1 MNFMNRKMFQAGGA
15 SNTLGAYQI
24 RDKVTGE
31 VYDIKP
37 DFINTFGFNPY
48 KILLDDTLEKGSAVQ
63 SILEDFQEKDAP
75 KIGPFQAR
83 QDIGTN
89 IANIGFRTARAAEP
103 LVRAGIR
110 GAGEIFGSQLL
121 KDAGGEFSYGRLP
134 RGEGRFGQ
142 RRGVIVSDS
151 VIPSD
156 QDRARFMLQ
165 GITIKDDPVVETPPI
180 VEDTSTFDF
189 RNEDM
194 RSKVGQSAFEQ
205 QQKEIMLSKYSLE
218 DQAFLRA
225 NPNIT
230 PEEVGM
236 RPIKSQPTV
245 DVFNQSLNLD
255 ELSTNLAELTQERE
269 DLESRF
275 AEEDI
280 QRPADINVDEITSL
294 LDEVTQPSIDIEKTE
309 ADTLLDTIDKFD
321 GLSEDQ
327 LQFEIDKQNLP
338 GMDALDENKEAVAKQ
353 VEVIKKLEAEGVD
366 PDEYFNKA
374 INIGNKENYRNNA
387 DKKLNQPGFFGTDR
401 FLNFVRNVGAGLVE
415 SGQMGPGLA
424 LGAAKAAE
432 ERAARDIAA
441 DERKAEM
448 DKLVAIEK
456 AKAALK
462 PGEKL
467 KPKENIDLAGQI
479 NADYNEVI
487 SANNTLEIVGRV
499 EEIILNEDTTSA
511 QAVIQEIFDAAGA
524 IFNTDGQPDPNGKGW
539 NELSPRVRAK
549 VLLNQIKQKNIRDIL
564 GESGKTISN
573 LDRQIVDELV
583 GSLQIF
589 KTDAAALEALKLT
602 REGILTNMTG
612 AIARLK
618 SNYIGMENYGD
629 MSLIQND
636 DLIDY
641 METGTLTGNPYAN
654 DFVGSTESRP
664 GRINKITLAKD

>member
-1 MNFMNRKMFQAGGA
+1 
-15 SNTLGAYQI
+15 
-24 RDKVTGE
+24 
-31 VYDIKP
+31 
-37 DFINTFGFNPY
+37 
-48 KILLDDTLEKGSAVQ
+48 
-63 SILEDFQEKDAP
+63 
-75 KIGPFQAR
+75 
-83 QDIGTN
+83 
-89 IANIGFRTARAAEP
+89 
-103 LVRAGIR
+103 
-110 GAGEIFGSQLL
+110 
-121 KDAGGEFSYGRLP
+121 
-134 RGEGRFGQ
+134 
-142 RRGVIVSDS
+142 
-151 VIPSD
+151 
-156 QDRARFMLQ
+156 
-165 GITIKDDPVVETPPI
+165 
-180 VEDTSTFDF
+180 
-189 RNEDM
+189 
-194 RSKVGQSAFEQ
+194 
-205 QQKEIMLSKYSLE
+205 
-218 DQAFLRA
+218 
-225 NPNIT
+225 
-230 PEEVGM
+230 
-236 RPIKSQPTV
+236 
-245 DVFNQSLNLD
+245 
-255 ELSTNLAELTQERE
+255 
-269 DLESRF
+269 
-275 AEEDI
+275 
-280 QRPADINVDEITSL
+280 
-294 LDEVTQPSIDIEKTE
+294 
-309 ADTLLDTIDKFD
+309 
-321 GLSEDQ
+321 
-327 LQFEIDKQNLP
+327 
-338 GMDALDENKEAVAKQ
+338 
-353 VEVIKKLEAEGVD
+353 
-366 PDEYFNKA
+366 
-374 INIGNKENYRNNA
+374 
-387 DKKLNQPGFFGTDR
+387 
-401 FLNFVRNVGAGLVE
+401 
-415 SGQMGPGLA
+415 MGPGLA

>member
-1 MNFMNRKMFQAGGA
+1 MNFMNRKMFQRGGA

-75 KIGPFQAR
+75 KIGSIQAR
-83 QDIGTN
+83 QDIGST
-89 IANIGFRTARAAEP
+89 IADVGFRVARQFEP
-103 LVRAGIR
+103 IVRGGIR
-110 GAGEIFGSQLL
+110 AAGEITGIEPL
-121 KDAGGEFSYGRLP
+121 KKAGGEFTVGFLPEGEKRLGQP
-134 RGEGRFGQ
+134 FG
-142 RRGVIVSDS
+142 VLPVDS

-156 QDRARFMLQ
+156 QERARFMLR
-165 GITIKDDPVVETPPI
+165 GITVKEPNVVQD
-180 VEDTSTFDF
+180 VVDNTSTFDF
-189 RNEDM
+189 RDEDM
-194 RSKVGQSAFEQ
+194 RSKVGQLDFNREQ
-205 QQKEIMLSKYSLE
+205 QELLISKFSPE
-218 DQAFLRA
+218 DQQTLR
-225 NPNIT
+225 NFIDPKSGLLTVT
-230 PEEVGM
+230 PEEIGL
-236 RPIKSQPTV
+236 RPIKSQPSV
-245 DVFNQSLNLD
+245 DVFNQSLNLTD
-255 ELSTNLAELTQERE
+255 LTTSLEELTQERQ
-269 DLESRF
+269 DLEERF
-275 AEEDI
+275 AEEDV
-280 QRPADINVDEITSL
+280 QRPAGINVDEITNL
-294 LDEVTQPSIDIEKTE
+294 LNEVSQPSINLEKTE
-309 ADTLLDTIDKFD
+309 AESLMETVNKFD
-321 GLSEDQ
+321 GLTDDQ
-327 LQFEIDKQNLP
+327 LKFEIDKQNLP

-353 VEVIKKLEAEGVD
+353 VEVIKKLESEGID
-366 PDEYFNKA
+366 PDEYLNKA
-374 INIGNKENYRNNA
+374 INIGSKENYRNDA

-415 SGQMGPGLA
+415 TGQLGPGLA

-432 ERAARDIAA
+432 EKAARDLAEDERQKELELARIAA
-441 DERKAEM
+441 G
-448 DKLVAIEK
+448 
-456 AKAALK
+456 AK
-462 PGEKL
+462 EKL

-479 NADYNEVI
+479 NADYNEVV

-511 QAVIQEIFDAAGA
+511 QAIIQEIFDAAGA
-524 IFNTDGQPDPNGKGW
+524 IFNTDGQPDPEGKGW

-602 REGILTNMTG
+602 REGILTNMSG

-641 METGTLTGNPYAN
+641 METGNLEGNPYAN
-654 DFVGSTESRP
+654 DFVGSTKVRP

>member
-1 MNFMNRKMFQAGGA
+1 MNFMNRKMFQRGGA
-15 SNTLGAYQI
+15 SDTLGAYQI

-75 KIGPFQAR
+75 KIGSIQAR
-83 QDIGTN
+83 QDIGST
-89 IANIGFRTARAAEP
+89 IADVGFRVARQFEP
-103 LVRAGIR
+103 IVRGGIR
-110 GAGEIFGSQLL
+110 AAGEITGIEPL
-121 KDAGGEFSYGRLP
+121 KKAGGEFTVGFLPEGEKRLGQP
-134 RGEGRFGQ
+134 FG
-142 RRGVIVSDS
+142 VLPVDS

-156 QDRARFMLQ
+156 QERARFMLR
-165 GITIKDDPVVETPPI
+165 GITVKEPNVVQD
-180 VEDTSTFDF
+180 VVDNTSTFDF
-189 RNEDM
+189 RDEDM
-194 RSKVGQSAFEQ
+194 RSKVGQLDFNREQ
-205 QQKEIMLSKYSLE
+205 QELLISKFSPE
-218 DQAFLRA
+218 DQQTLR
-225 NPNIT
+225 NFIDPKSGLLTVT
-230 PEEVGM
+230 PEEIGL
-236 RPIKSQPTV
+236 RPIKSQPSV
-245 DVFNQSLNLD
+245 DVFNQSLNLTD
-255 ELSTNLAELTQERE
+255 LTTSLEELTQERQ
-269 DLESRF
+269 DLEERF
-275 AEEDI
+275 AEEDV
-280 QRPADINVDEITSL
+280 QRPAGINVDEITNL
-294 LDEVTQPSIDIEKTE
+294 LNEVSQPSINLEKTE
-309 ADTLLDTIDKFD
+309 AESLMETVNKFD
-321 GLSEDQ
+321 GLTDDQ
-327 LQFEIDKQNLP
+327 LKFEIDKQNLP

-353 VEVIKKLEAEGVD
+353 VEVIKKLESEGID
-366 PDEYFNKA
+366 PDEYLNKA
-374 INIGNKENYRNNA
+374 INIGSKENYRNDA

-415 SGQMGPGLA
+415 TGQLGPGLA

-432 ERAARDIAA
+432 EKAARDLAEDERQKELELARIAA
-441 DERKAEM
+441 G
-448 DKLVAIEK
+448 
-456 AKAALK
+456 AK
-462 PGEKL
+462 EKL

-479 NADYNEVI
+479 NADYNEVV

-511 QAVIQEIFDAAGA
+511 QAIIQEIFDAAGA
-524 IFNTDGQPDPNGKGW
+524 IFNTDGQPDPEGKGW

-602 REGILTNMTG
+602 REGILTNMSG

-641 METGTLTGNPYAN
+641 METGNLEGNPYAN
-654 DFVGSTESRP
+654 DFVGSTKVRP

>member
-1 MNFMNRKMFQAGGA
+1 MNFMNRKMFQRGGA

-75 KIGPFQAR
+75 KIGPIQAR
-83 QDIGTN
+83 QDIGST
-89 IANIGFRTARAAEP
+89 IADVGFRVARQFEP
-103 LVRAGIR
+103 IIRGGIR
-110 GAGEIFGSQLL
+110 AAGEITGIEPF
-121 KDAGGEFSYGRLP
+121 KKAGGEFTVGFLPEGEKRLGQP
-134 RGEGRFGQ
+134 FG
-142 RRGVIVSDS
+142 VLPVDS
-151 VIPSD
+151 VVPSD
-156 QDRARFMLQ
+156 QERARFMLR
-165 GITIKDDPVVETPPI
+165 GITVKEPNDVQDVVD
-180 VEDTSTFDF
+180 DTSTFDF

-205 QQKEIMLSKYSLE
+205 QQREIMLSKYSLE

-236 RPIKSQPTV
+236 RPLKSQPTV
-245 DVFNQSLNLD
+245 DVFNQSLNID
-255 ELSTNLAELTQERE
+255 ELSSNLAELTQERE

>member
-1 MNFMNRKMFQAGGA
+1 MNFMNRKMFQRGGA

-75 KIGPFQAR
+75 KIGSIQAR
-83 QDIGTN
+83 QDIGST
-89 IANIGFRTARAAEP
+89 IADVGFRVARQFEP
-103 LVRAGIR
+103 IVRGGIR
-110 GAGEIFGSQLL
+110 AAGEITGIEPL
-121 KDAGGEFSYGRLP
+121 KKAGGEFTVGFLPEGEKRLGQP
-134 RGEGRFGQ
+134 FG
-142 RRGVIVSDS
+142 VLPVDS

-156 QDRARFMLQ
+156 QERARFMLR
-165 GITIKDDPVVETPPI
+165 GITVKEPNVVQD
-180 VEDTSTFDF
+180 VVDNTSTFDF
-189 RNEDM
+189 RDEDM
-194 RSKVGQSAFEQ
+194 RSKVGQLDFNREQ
-205 QQKEIMLSKYSLE
+205 QELLISKFSPE
-218 DQAFLRA
+218 DQQTLR
-225 NPNIT
+225 NFIDPKSGLLTVT
-230 PEEVGM
+230 PEEIGL
-236 RPIKSQPTV
+236 RPIKSQPSV
-245 DVFNQSLNLD
+245 DVFNQSLNLTD
-255 ELSTNLAELTQERE
+255 LTTSLEELTQERQ
-269 DLESRF
+269 DLEERF
-275 AEEDI
+275 AEEDV
-280 QRPADINVDEITSL
+280 QRPAGINVDEITNL
-294 LDEVTQPSIDIEKTE
+294 LNEVSQPSINLEKTE
-309 ADTLLDTIDKFD
+309 AESLMETVNKFD
-321 GLSEDQ
+321 GLTNDQ
-327 LQFEIDKQNLP
+327 LKFEIDKQNLP

-353 VEVIKKLEAEGVD
+353 VEVIKKLESEGID
-366 PDEYFNKA
+366 PDEYLNKA
-374 INIGNKENYRNNA
+374 INIGSKENYRNDA

-415 SGQMGPGLA
+415 TGQLGPGLA

-432 ERAARDIAA
+432 EKAARDLAEDERQKELELARIAA
-441 DERKAEM
+441 G
-448 DKLVAIEK
+448 
-456 AKAALK
+456 AK
-462 PGEKL
+462 EKL

-479 NADYNEVI
+479 NADYNEVV

-511 QAVIQEIFDAAGA
+511 QAIIQEIFDAAGA
-524 IFNTDGQPDPNGKGW
+524 IFNTDGQPDPEGKGW

-602 REGILTNMTG
+602 REGILTNMSG

-641 METGTLTGNPYAN
+641 METGNLEGNPYAN
-654 DFVGSTESRP
+654 DFVGSTKVRP